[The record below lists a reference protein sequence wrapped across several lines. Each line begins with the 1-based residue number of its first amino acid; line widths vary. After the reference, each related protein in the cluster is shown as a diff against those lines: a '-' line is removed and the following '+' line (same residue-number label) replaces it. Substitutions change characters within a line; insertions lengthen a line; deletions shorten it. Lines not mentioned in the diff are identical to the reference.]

1 MYFRDQTIV
10 SGSLRRSQK
19 QWNAMEKQW
28 NWNYKKVTKIN
39 GRSGLG
45 EEVDRLRCSNFKD
58 LTRKIFQLVF
68 WLGGHLL
75 REVR

>member
-28 NWNYKKVTKIN
+28 NWNYKKGTKIN
-39 GRSGLG
+39 GRGGWG

-68 WLGGHLL
+68 WLGGRLL